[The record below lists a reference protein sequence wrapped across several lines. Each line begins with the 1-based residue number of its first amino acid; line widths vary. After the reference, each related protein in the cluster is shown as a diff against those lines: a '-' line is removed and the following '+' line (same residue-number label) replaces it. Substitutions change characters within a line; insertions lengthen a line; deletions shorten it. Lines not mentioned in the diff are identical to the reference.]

1 MLEICAEMYVY
12 GCSSNVSAVVS
23 DFNQNWNMLTNA
35 QMLDFLKILSTVIK
49 LFYAYRQL
57 DGVNLIGTAQG
68 CGHA

>member
-1 MLEICAEMYVY
+1 MLDICAEMYVY
-12 GCSSNVSAVVS
+12 GCLSNVIVY

-35 QMLDFLKILSTVIK
+35 QMSDFLKIVSTVIE

-57 DGVNLIGTAQG
+57 DGVNLIGTPQG